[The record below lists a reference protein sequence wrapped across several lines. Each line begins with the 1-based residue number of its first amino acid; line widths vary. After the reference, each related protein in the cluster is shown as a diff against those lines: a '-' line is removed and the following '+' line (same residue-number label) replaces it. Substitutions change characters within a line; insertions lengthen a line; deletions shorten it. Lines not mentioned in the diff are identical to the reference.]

1 MTELYPALH
10 LEGLVSPGQAGAARL
25 DILGRVHHQSCPD
38 LLARDVSVQ
47 VRDFSDRRDVPLKHS
62 VVLDVREVQRPAV
75 LREVRR
81 VTDQAM
87 IPGQVIRHRH
97 DSAGVLERVP
107 RQILSPW
114 MRQNQHRRRGRLRQ
128 HIHMLAKAVR
138 PLPDSA
144 MQMTISHHKIRP
156 GLLHRI

>member
-1 MTELYPALH
+1 M
-10 LEGLVSPGQAGAARL
+10 
-25 DILGRVHHQSCPD
+25 
-38 LLARDVSVQ
+38 
-47 VRDFSDRRDVPLKHS
+47 
-62 VVLDVREVQRPAV
+62 REVQRPAV

-97 DSAGVLERVP
+97 DSVGVLERVP

-156 GLLHRI
+156 GLLHRIQHLPNRERFITTEQLPVRLVPCLQHRKKAFGQIEKIVL